1 LVEVANS
8 DRLSRVGQQDE
19 KNQLQGGGSMKNYYR
34 IMLGPGSKFAEQCE
48 QGNFIGVD
56 FLEDIDLTNRLPEN
70 WRDFNKEFVPIY
82 LSRYP
87 EKNKVTAG
95 LACGSLWTL
104 SKGIRIG
111 DIVVSPNGKGEYLA
125 GEIAS
130 DYEYQHGSILPHRRR
145 IRWFDSLIERT
156 QLSASLRNALSIPI
170 TATNLERHREAI
182 SQLIAGFTREAIK
195 ATDETIEDPY
205 IFALEMQLED
215 FLVKNWKYTELGRK
229 YEIYQEDG
237 QIVGQQYPSDTGPI
251 DILAISK
258 DKKEIL
264 VIELKKGKVSD
275 VVVGQIQ
282 RYMGY
287 VKEELAEKNQTV
299 KGAIIAFES
308 DNRLSRALSVTNNIE
323 FYTYK
328 VSFKLEKG

>member
-1 LVEVANS
+1 
-8 DRLSRVGQQDE
+8 
-19 KNQLQGGGSMKNYYR
+19 MINYYR
-34 IMLGPGSKFAEQCE
+34 IMLGPGSKFAEQCK
-48 QGNFIGVD
+48 QGSFIGVD

-70 WRDFNKEFVPIY
+70 WKDFNKEFVPIY

-95 LACGSLWTL
+95 LGCGSLWTL
-104 SKGIRIG
+104 SKGIKIG
-111 DIVVSPNGKGEYLA
+111 DIVISPNGKSEYLI
-125 GEIAS
+125 GEITS
-130 DYEYQHGSILPHRRR
+130 DYEFHQGSILPHRRR
-145 IRWFDSLIERT
+145 IHWFDDLIDRA
-156 QLSASLRNALSIPI
+156 QLSTSLKNALSIPI

-182 SQLIAGFTREAIK
+182 SQLVAGFTRDPIK

-205 IFALEMQLED
+205 IFALEMQLEE
-215 FLVKNWKYTELGRK
+215 FLVKNWKYTELGKK
-229 YEIYQEDG
+229 YEIFQEDG

-258 DKKEIL
+258 NKKELL
-264 VIELKKGKVSD
+264 VIELKRGKASD

-287 VKEELAEKNQTV
+287 VKEELAEKDQTV
-299 KGAIIAFES
+299 KGVIIAFES
-308 DNRLSRALSVTNNIE
+308 DIKLSRALSVTNSIE

-328 VSFKLEKG
+328 ISFKLEKG